1 MYELNKLG
9 EKTYYIKSPNNV
21 GIYKINENEVYLID
35 SGSDKDNGKKMLKI
49 VEEQGWKVKGIINT
63 HSNADHIGGNKVI
76 QERTGCEIL
85 ANKIEKV
92 ITEYPILEPSFIYG
106 GYPFKEL
113 NNKFLLAKPSQNVKE
128 LEQNLPQG
136 LEIINLPG
144 HFFDMVGIK
153 TCDNVYFLADCLFS
167 KETIEKYHIFF
178 IYDVKAYLETLEM
191 LKTLEGKAYVP
202 SHNEMITDLTELIEI
217 NKNKI
222 NEICTNI
229 IQILEKPMTFE
240 KLLKEVF
247 NTYSLVMN
255 LNQYV
260 LVGSTIRSYL
270 AYLKDIN
277 KIDYEIIN
285 NEMIWKIIK

>member
-191 LKTLEGKAYVP
+191 LKTLEGKAYIP

-217 NKNKI
+217 NRNKI

-240 KLLKEVF
+240 KLLKEIF

-260 LVGSTIRSYL
+260 LVGSTMRSYL

-285 NEMIWKIIK
+285 NEMIWKTIK

>member
-240 KLLKEVF
+240 KLLKEIF

-285 NEMIWKIIK
+285 NEMIWKTIK

>member
-1 MYELNKLG
+1 MYELEKVG

-35 SGSDKDNGKKMLKI
+35 AGSDKDNGKKILKI
-49 VEEQGWKVKGIINT
+49 IEAEGWKVKAIINT
-63 HSNADHIGGNKVI
+63 HSNADHVGGNKVI
-76 QERTGCEIL
+76 QERTGCEVL
-85 ANKIEKV
+85 ANKIEKA
-92 ITEYPILEPSFIYG
+92 ITEYPILEPSFVYG
-106 GYPFKEL
+106 GYPFDEL

-178 IYDVKAYLETLEM
+178 IYDVKAFLNTLEM
-191 LKTLEGKAYVP
+191 LKTLKGKAYIP
-202 SHNEMITDLTELIEI
+202 SHNELITDLTELIEI

-222 NEICTNI
+222 NEICNNI

-240 KLLKEVF
+240 KLLKEIF
-247 NTYSLVMN
+247 NKYSLVMN
-255 LNQYV
+255 VNQYV

-270 AYLKDIN
+270 SYLKNEN
-277 KIDYEIIN
+277 KVSFEIIE
-285 NEMIWKIIK
+285 NEMIWKKV

>member
-21 GIYKINENEVYLID
+21 GIYKTNENEVYLID

-113 NNKFLLAKPSQNVKE
+113 NNKFLLAKESKVTDIQN
-128 LEQNLPQG
+128 NLPEG
-136 LEIINLPG
+136 LEYFTIRG

-240 KLLKEVF
+240 KLLKEIF